1 MTVFHLDI
9 ESFLTQVERLRE
21 PSLLSRPLVIA
32 PEHGRATVTAASP
45 DAKQLGIGKGMSVSY
60 VRRTFPGVTV
70 RVPDE
75 PAYRRAHQGV
85 LRLVQHFCPVVE
97 PLAYGHF
104 ALDMSGMRSL
114 YGGWDNAALKLS
126 RRLKSELRLPGT
138 VGIAHN
144 KLVSTI
150 AAKEVQKAK
159 EPLYAVAL
167 GEEPQFLGPLP
178 SRALPEW
185 EDKSI
190 RKLLFELNLQTI
202 SRIQRLPR
210 HLMGFAAG
218 ALGLRLHR
226 HAFGVDPRPVTPPH
240 DRNALCEEV
249 CFQPDTNDDAVI
261 QATLLQMVTRLC
273 ARLRA
278 ASASTGEAR
287 LALRFTD
294 DVWRRRHFR
303 FHPTQQE
310 RCLQRTLM
318 RHYERWC
325 DRRLRVRYLSLSCPA
340 VGGDGDQLPLFPET
354 DGERVA
360 PHLDQIRKRFGRHAI
375 QRGGELFG
383 QVHEA
388 APHLAEEPVVRHAG

>member
-1 MTVFHLDI
+1 MTVFHVDI
-9 ESFLTQVERLRE
+9 ESFLTQIERLRD
-21 PSLLSRPLVIA
+21 PALWARPLVIA

-45 DAKQLGIGKGMSVSY
+45 DAKQLGISKGMSLSY
-60 VRRTFPGVTV
+60 VQRTFPGVAV

-75 PAYRRAHQGV
+75 PVYRRAHQQV
-85 LRLVQHFCPVVE
+85 SRLVQHFSPVVE
-97 PLAYGHF
+97 PLGYGHF
-104 ALDMSGMRSL
+104 ALDMSGMRAM
-114 YGGWDNAALKLS
+114 YGNWDNAALKLN
-126 RRLKSELRLPGT
+126 RRLKEALRLPAT

-159 EPLYAVAL
+159 EPLCAVAL
-167 GEEPQFLGPLP
+167 GEEPGFLAPLS

-185 EDKSI
+185 EDKGV
-190 RKLLFELNLQTI
+190 RKLLFELNLQNI
-202 SRIQRLPR
+202 ERIQRLPR

-218 ALGLRLHR
+218 ELGLRLHR

-240 DRNALCEEV
+240 DRNALCEEY
-249 CFQPDTNDDAVI
+249 CFQPDTNDDSVI
-261 QATLLQMVTRLC
+261 KATLLQMVTRLC

-278 ASASTGEAR
+278 ASAATSEAR

-294 DVWRRRHFR
+294 DVWRRRHIR
-303 FHPTQQE
+303 FHPTRQE
-310 RCLQRTLM
+310 QGLQKALL
-318 RHYERWC
+318 RHYARWC

-340 VGGDGDQLPLFPET
+340 IRENHAQLPLFPEA
-354 DGERVA
+354 GAEQVS

-383 QVHEA
+383 QV
-388 APHLAEEPVVRHAG
+388 G